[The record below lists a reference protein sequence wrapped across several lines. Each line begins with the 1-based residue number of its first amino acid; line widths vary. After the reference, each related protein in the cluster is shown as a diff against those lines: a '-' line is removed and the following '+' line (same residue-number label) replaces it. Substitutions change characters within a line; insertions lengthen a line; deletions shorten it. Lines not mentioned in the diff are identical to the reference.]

1 MQSLGPRPYPGEDTA
16 TTRDSD
22 EYLEKNGLGTREA
35 ASPGE
40 LSPTGSVNEL
50 LKQVPTDNNV
60 SSDELIAFLGS
71 KKELWGGENFALLLA
86 KKLYSLN
93 KREIELSNKIKT
105 AKETFDKTQTELDK
119 KIVDSQ
125 TELDKKILDSQSELN
140 KKIVELEDA
149 FSSTKESQEE
159 AIKGFESFKTSTEE
173 KLSRFEIGIS
183 SAHTKEV
190 ILRRETFE
198 KIDQLNVDVTEN
210 SGNLRNSINYVEEKA
225 DKTLGEV
232 EEQRRSCDALRGS
245 LRKMREECIE
255 DIDRL
260 KNSVTLYEQ
269 SLSSD
274 KSGITEGDRETFGE
288 EMCDFVLRATSRIQ
302 GIDSLK
308 SSLQKELDTL
318 KLQAREHARYI
329 SSLENA
335 NEKLETTIKSLRA
348 QISALQ
354 KELIKPKGV
363 EDKVNADVKKEKSSS
378 VWIALFFCVLA
389 VFIFIGLRLQE
400 VPSQQTRSL
409 PAPARIQDSAKEAA
423 QSKIISTFNL
433 PVNFDGGLSWYR
445 SYFSDYDDKQII
457 NYLKYQQLKKKQISF
472 KRLNKKQKDL
482 ITYFC
487 EAPHFEA
494 LLTKGYRFQCVL
506 EDMEKKILRSFP
518 ITKQDC
524 Q

>member
-1 MQSLGPRPYPGEDTA
+1 
-16 TTRDSD
+16 
-22 EYLEKNGLGTREA
+22 
-35 ASPGE
+35 
-40 LSPTGSVNEL
+40 
-50 LKQVPTDNNV
+50 
-60 SSDELIAFLGS
+60 
-71 KKELWGGENFALLLA
+71 
-86 KKLYSLN
+86 
-93 KREIELSNKIKT
+93 
-105 AKETFDKTQTELDK
+105 
-119 KIVDSQ
+119 
-125 TELDKKILDSQSELN
+125 
-140 KKIVELEDA
+140 
-149 FSSTKESQEE
+149 
-159 AIKGFESFKTSTEE
+159 
-173 KLSRFEIGIS
+173 
-183 SAHTKEV
+183 
-190 ILRRETFE
+190 
-198 KIDQLNVDVTEN
+198 
-210 SGNLRNSINYVEEKA
+210 
-225 DKTLGEV
+225 
-232 EEQRRSCDALRGS
+232 
-245 LRKMREECIE
+245 
-255 DIDRL
+255 
-260 KNSVTLYEQ
+260 
-269 SLSSD
+269 
-274 KSGITEGDRETFGE
+274 
-288 EMCDFVLRATSRIQ
+288 MCDFVLRATARIQ

-400 VPSQQTRSL
+400 EPPQQTRPL
-409 PAPARIQDSAKEAA
+409 PDPARIQVSAKEAA

-457 NYLKYQQLKKKQISF
+457 NYLKYQQLNKRQISS

-494 LLTKGYRFQCVL
+494 LLTKGYRFQWKRRYCAV
-506 EDMEKKILRSFP
+506 F
-518 ITKQDC
+518 Q
-524 Q
+524 

>member
-22 EYLEKNGLGTREA
+22 DYLEKNGLGTRET

-50 LKQVPTDNNV
+50 LKQVATDNNV

-93 KREIELSNKIKT
+93 QREIELSNKIKT
-105 AKETFDKTQTELDK
+105 AKETFDKRIL
-119 KIVDSQ
+119 DSQ
-125 TELDKKILDSQSELN
+125 TELN
-140 KKIVELEDA
+140 KKLVELGDA
-149 FSSTKESQEE
+149 LSPIKKSQEE
-159 AIKGFESFKTSTEE
+159 ATKDFESFKTSTEE

-198 KIDQLNVDVTEN
+198 KIDQLNVDLTEN
-210 SGNLRNSINYVEEKA
+210 SVNLRNSINYIEEKA
-225 DKTLGEV
+225 DKSLEKV
-232 EEQRRSCDALRGS
+232 EEQRNNCDALRGS
-245 LRKMREECIE
+245 LRKMREECID

-269 SLSSD
+269 SLSAD
-274 KSGITEGDRETFGE
+274 KPGITEEDRETFGE
-288 EMCDFVLRATSRIQ
+288 EMCDFVLRATARIQ

-363 EDKVNADVKKEKSSS
+363 EDKVNADIKKEKSSS

-400 VPSQQTRSL
+400 EPPQQTRPL
-409 PAPARIQDSAKEAA
+409 PDPARIQVSAKEAA

-457 NYLKYQQLKKKQISF
+457 NYLKYQQLNKRQISS